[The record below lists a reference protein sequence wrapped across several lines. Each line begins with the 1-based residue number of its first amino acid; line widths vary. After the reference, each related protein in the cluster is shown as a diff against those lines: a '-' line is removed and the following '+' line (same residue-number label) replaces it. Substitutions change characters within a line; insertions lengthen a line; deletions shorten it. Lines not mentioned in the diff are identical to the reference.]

1 MCVDGRSAAVLR
13 VGSITLAQRI
23 LDPTEGAYFGS
34 RQLVATISRGRPCQ
48 IDWRA
53 GDSDQLRTNIV
64 SDGQT
69 HVGHGHPPLW
79 IRSEA
84 EISFFAFGMDETF
97 VTRVWQDAFDGSA
110 EWAVHVSKGL
120 HDPVIER
127 LCVLGQQ
134 ELERG
139 GGRGRLYVES
149 LATACAI
156 HLLRDYGS
164 PRQRTSGHKGGLVPA
179 QLRRVIAYMD
189 ANLREDLSLS
199 ELAEVTG
206 LSPHHFGQAF
216 KMTTGMSPH
225 RYLIAKRVERGRE
238 LLRDPAL
245 SIAEI
250 AAIVGFANQSHFT
263 MNFRRLTGLTPARF
277 RQSAG

>member
-1 MCVDGRSAAVLR
+1 MCVDGRSALVLR
-13 VGSITLAQRI
+13 VGSVTLAHRV
-23 LDPTEGAYFGS
+23 LDPTEGTYFGS
-34 RQLVATISRGRPCQ
+34 RQLVATISRGAPCQ
-48 IDWRA
+48 IDWRS

-79 IRSEA
+79 IRSKA
-84 EISFFAFGMDETF
+84 EVSFFAFGMDDAF
-97 VTRVWQDAFDGSA
+97 VTQVWRHAFDGNRQ
-110 EWAVHVSKGL
+110 WAIHVAKGL
-120 HDPVIER
+120 NDPAIER

-139 GGRGRLYVES
+139 GASGRLYVES

-164 PRQRTSGHKGGLVPA
+164 PQRRTSPHKGGLVPG
-179 QLRRVIAYMD
+179 QLRRVVAYMD

-216 KMTTGMSPH
+216 KMVTGMSPH
-225 RYLIAKRVERGRE
+225 RYLICRRVERARA

-250 AAIVGFANQSHFT
+250 AAVVGFANQSHLT
-263 MNFRRLTGLTPARF
+263 VNFRRLTGLTPARF
-277 RQSAG
+277 RQSGG